1 MEKLTVIKVGGA
13 VVEDPEALS
22 SFLDRFSAIGGNLI
36 LVHGGGRE
44 ATRTAS
50 ALGIESRMIE
60 GRRVTDAA
68 MLEIV
73 TMVYAGKVNKGIVS
87 GLRGRGCRAIGLTGA
102 DLNCITSVRKPVAE
116 VDYGYVGVVKSVDAA
131 TFGALLGMEAIPV
144 VSPITCDDGGQLL
157 NTNAD
162 SLASAIA
169 VGMSGMYD
177 VELVFCFEKK
187 GVLLNPDDDDSV
199 IAHLDSAGYENF
211 KKDGVVSGGMIPK
224 LDGAFDALAK
234 GVRSVRITNAVTLNG
249 YSGTTISL

>member
-1 MEKLTVIKVGGA
+1 MEKLTIIKVGGA

-87 GLRGRGCRAIGLTGA
+87 GLRKRGCKAIGLSGA
-102 DLNCITSVRKPVAE
+102 DLNCITSVKKPVVD
-116 VDYGYVGVVKSVDAA
+116 VDYGYVGVVKSIDAA
-131 TFGALLGMEAIPV
+131 TFGALIGMGSIPV
-144 VSPITCDDGGQLL
+144 VSPITCDDAGQLL

-169 VGMSGMYD
+169 VGMSAHYE
-177 VELVFCFEKK
+177 VELIFCFEKK
-187 GVLLNPDDDDSV
+187 GVLSDPDDDDSV
-199 IAHLDSAGYENF
+199 IGYINPDLYRSF
-211 KKDGVVSGGMIPK
+211 KEDGTVSGGMIPK
-224 LDGAFDALAK
+224 LDGAFDALVK
-234 GVRSVRITNAVTLNG
+234 GVSCVRITNAETLDNT
-249 YSGTTISL
+249 SGTHISL

>member
-1 MEKLTVIKVGGA
+1 MERLSIIKVGGA
-13 VVEDPEALS
+13 VVEDPSALS
-22 SFLDRFSAIGGNLI
+22 AFLDRFARIDGRKI

-44 ATRTAS
+44 ATRVAS
-50 ALGIESRMIE
+50 ALGVPTQMVE

-68 MLEIV
+68 MLGIV

-87 GLRGRGCRAIGLTGA
+87 SLKSRGVKSVGLTGA
-102 DLNCITSVRKPVAE
+102 DLNCITSVKKAVGE

-131 TFGALLGMEAIPV
+131 TFGALIGMGAIPV